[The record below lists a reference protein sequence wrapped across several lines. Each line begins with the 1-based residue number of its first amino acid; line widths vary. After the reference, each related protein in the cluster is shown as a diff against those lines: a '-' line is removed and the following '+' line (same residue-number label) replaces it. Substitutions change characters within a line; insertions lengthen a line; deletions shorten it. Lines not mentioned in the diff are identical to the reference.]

1 VPTSVPPYL
10 RTRLSVM
17 LFLQFFIWGSWYLTA
32 YRYMIAHEM
41 AYNAFYLYTAGPL
54 GAIIAP
60 FFLGLCVDRFFNVER
75 VLAACFLIAG
85 CIMLALPWLG
95 SLPAQGIYHDN
106 PMTGAHELAW
116 YAITICGC
124 TVAKSTAFN
133 LAILAHMLFYMPT
146 LGLTATLA
154 FRHLPNGGEQFPLV
168 RLWGTFGWIAAG
180 LVLALGFTRLGD
192 GGQLIEAG
200 ETSVQFVLGACS
212 SLVLGLFCLTLP
224 RTPPLRRGQPFHLP
238 ELLFL
243 DAWRE
248 MRQWPFAI
256 YTISSFLICIPL
268 AAYYANLQ
276 NQLGA
281 MNLTH
286 ASIWANVG
294 TWLEAGM
301 LFLMPMFLRRL
312 GIKRM
317 IAIAALAWVL
327 RYALFSWSA
336 GQGAIAAPFLADG
349 GLNPAYPGVVVMGMP
364 IPYLHLG
371 FLLML
376 AGVALHG
383 ICYDFLFVTGQV
395 FVDRV
400 TAPQIR
406 GQAQAMNI
414 FFTQGLGL
422 YVGALVAG
430 WLSQSAFTDAH
441 GHAITATTPE
451 ALADWPRLWWPLA
464 GMAAAVLVVFWL
476 TFHYREPK
484 ATPGGMPAEPA
495 GTPA

>member
-1 VPTSVPPYL
+1 MTPTGGLVQPSIPPFL
-10 RTRLSVM
+10 LTRLSVT
-17 LFLQFFIWGSWYLTA
+17 LFLQFFIWGAWYLTA
-32 YRYMIAHEM
+32 YRYMIAHDM
-41 AYNAFYLYTAGPL
+41 AHNAFYLYTAGPL
-54 GAIIAP
+54 GAILAP
-60 FFLGLCVDRFFNVER
+60 FILGLCVDRFFNAER
-75 VLAACFLIAG
+75 VLAVCFLMAG
-85 CIMLALPWLG
+85 GIMLLLPWIG
-95 SLPAQGIYHDN
+95 NLPVQPVYQPN
-106 PMTGAHELAW
+106 PHTGTNDVAW
-116 YAITICGC
+116 YTTQILGC
-124 TVAKSTAFN
+124 TIAKSTLFN

-154 FRHLPNGGEQFPLV
+154 FRHLPNGGGQFPLV
-168 RLWGTFGWIAAG
+168 RLWGTLGWIAAG
-180 LVLALGFTRLGD
+180 LVLALGFTRMGD
-192 GGQLIEAG
+192 GGRLIEAG
-200 ETSVQFVLGACS
+200 ETEMQFILSAAAALILG
-212 SLVLGLFCLTLP
+212 VFCLTLP
-224 RTPPLRRGQPFHLP
+224 RTPPPKRGQPFSFS

-243 DAWRE
+243 DAWKE
-248 MRQWPFAI
+248 MRNIPFAV
-256 YTISSFLICIPL
+256 YTISSFLICVPL

-286 ASIWANVG
+286 ATIWANVG

-317 IAIAALAWVL
+317 IGVAVLAWVL

-336 GQGAIAAPFLADG
+336 AYGALPSPFLADG
-349 GLNPAYPGVVVMGMP
+349 GLNPAYPGIVVLGMP
-364 IPYLHLG
+364 VPYLDIG

-383 ICYDFLFVTGQV
+383 LCYDFLFVTGQV

-430 WLSQSAFTDAH
+430 WLSVSAFTDAH
-441 GHAITATTPE
+441 GQAVAATTAA
-451 ALADWPRLWWPLA
+451 ALPYWPRLWWPLA
-464 GMAAAVLVVFWL
+464 GMAAGVLVVFWV
-476 TFHYREPK
+476 TFRYQEP
-484 ATPGGMPAEPA
+484 PQRPPAP
-495 GTPA
+495 